1 MQLRHRTS
9 VVCRTTRRSNS
20 ASIEMAAAERIPT
33 RAGSPPEDDSSG
45 SGGDKKFHLNLENFD
60 GDDVPDD
67 CPYVLT
73 SPRSLEACK
82 RLRVQVSRVLE
93 GSKITVMI
101 KETLVTMGNCPRYLY
116 LEGKDWDE
124 GSTNLNEAS
133 FPWNQTVCTLLANC
147 VGNSYNDCKLWF

>member
-1 MQLRHRTS
+1 
-9 VVCRTTRRSNS
+9 
-20 ASIEMAAAERIPT
+20 MAAAERIPT

-93 GSKITVMI
+93 GTVH
-101 KETLVTMGNCPRYLY
+101 
-116 LEGKDWDE
+116 
-124 GSTNLNEAS
+124 
-133 FPWNQTVCTLLANC
+133 F
-147 VGNSYNDCKLWF
+147 